1 MLVYY
6 KTCQFLINGKLKSDL
21 IFICGRALLFLIY
34 VWRIVPLMHFSLLNN
49 YTITPHVFVK
59 TAAPER
65 SSVGFHWAGGGGAC
79 GGSSLQEY
87 NKIQLLLL
95 LLAATQLYS
104 FVLSIGVHSTSCQ
117 VLTSAAST
125 VKKML
130 LDMTLLQ
137 SKFFTFLAFKGGKK

>member
-1 MLVYY
+1 
-6 KTCQFLINGKLKSDL
+6 
-21 IFICGRALLFLIY
+21 
-34 VWRIVPLMHFSLLNN
+34 MHFFPLNHY
-49 YTITPHVFVK
+49 YTVTPHVFVK
-59 TAAPER
+59 TAAPEH

-95 LLAATQLYS
+95 LAAQLYS
-104 FVLSIGVHSTSCQ
+104 FVLSIGVRSTSCQ
-117 VLTSAAST
+117 ALTSAAST

-137 SKFFTFLAFKGGKK
+137 SKFFACLAFKGGKK

>member
-1 MLVYY
+1 
-6 KTCQFLINGKLKSDL
+6 
-21 IFICGRALLFLIY
+21 
-34 VWRIVPLMHFSLLNN
+34 MHFSLLNN
-49 YTITPHVFVK
+49 YYTITPHVFVK

-137 SKFFTFLAFKGGKK
+137 SKFFTFLAFKGGKKINLRTFSWCHNWIKARITRQEQKPKATQFSGLLC